1 MELLSNLALGASVA
15 FTVQNLGYSLLGCFV
30 GTMIGVLPGLGP
42 VATIAMLIPVTYY
55 LEPVS
60 GLIMLAGIY
69 YGAQYGGSTTAILL
83 NLPGDAPAIVTCL
96 DGHKMAQQGRAGPAL
111 VVAALGSFFA
121 GSVGTVFIALLA
133 TPLALIG
140 ASFGSPEYFSLM
152 VLGLMGAV
160 VLAHGSALK
169 AVAMVALGVLLG
181 LVGMDV
187 DSAVWRFTFGFNQL
201 AEGINI
207 VPVAVGLFGI
217 SDVIRELRHRSGS
230 SGKIMK
236 VGRWLPTREETRAAV
251 PAVFRGTAIGSVLG
265 ILPGGGAVLSSFA
278 SYIVEK
284 KIARDPSR
292 FGNGAIEG
300 VAGPESANNAGAQT
314 SFIPML
320 ALGIPSNV
328 LMAIMMGA
336 MLIHGIQPGPGVI
349 RENPELFWGLIF
361 SMWIGN
367 LMLVLLNLPLIGI
380 WIQLLRTPY
389 RLIYVGILLFAVIGV
404 YSVGNSYLDVIIS
417 VIFGVF
423 GIFLVRYGFEPA
435 PLLLGFV
442 LGRMM
447 ETSFRRA
454 MLQSGGDLWVFV
466 ERPISLTLLLV
477 ASFFVLLMVLP
488 SFRRTR
494 EEAFKE

>member
-1 MELLSNLALGASVA
+1 MEIFSNLALGASVA
-15 FTVQNLGYSLLGCFV
+15 FTIENLGYSLLGCFV
-30 GTMIGVLPGLGP
+30 GTMIGVLPGVGP

-96 DGHKMAQQGRAGPAL
+96 DGHQMAKQGRAGPAL

-152 VLGLMGAV
+152 ILGLMGAV
-160 VLAHGSALK
+160 VLAQGAVLK

-207 VPVAVGLFGI
+207 VPLAVGLFGI
-217 SDVIRELRHRSGS
+217 CDVIRELRYRSGS
-230 SGKIMK
+230 SGIIMK
-236 VGRWLPTREETRAAV
+236 VGRWLPTREETKAAV
-251 PAVFRGTAIGSVLG
+251 PAALRGTAIGTILG

-278 SYIVEK
+278 SYIIEK

-292 FGNGAIEG
+292 FGHGAIEG

-328 LMAIMMGA
+328 MMAIMMGA

-349 RENPELFWGLIF
+349 RENPELFWGLII
-361 SMWIGN
+361 SMWMGN
-367 LMLVLLNLPLIGI
+367 FMLVLLNLPLIGI

-389 RLIYVGILLFAVIGV
+389 RFIYVGILLFAVIGV

-442 LGRMM
+442 LGRML

-466 ERPISLTLLLV
+466 ERPISLALLSV
-477 ASFFVLLMVLP
+477 SCFFVLLMVLP
-488 SFRRTR
+488 SFRKNR